1 MKQIDENVKKI
12 NITSKKPLSNRYNSI
27 SLTKSQNDNE
37 INKLKFRLITQ
48 QKTLSNTKSG
58 IEKMNSSINKVNEL
72 IKSSNFKNNEFDTI
86 KITSALAEC
95 KNVVQKMS
103 RGLKSETNKNKI
115 SINLNFN
122 KTTKS
127 YNELL
132 KQSIQRDNYINVRN
146 IKDKNL
152 PKQIFKQYFIN
163 LNKFSKTIIDY
174 VSNDNDNNNDNN
186 K

>member
-1 MKQIDENVKKI
+1 M
-12 NITSKKPLSNRYNSI
+12 
-27 SLTKSQNDNE
+27 
-37 INKLKFRLITQ
+37 
-48 QKTLSNTKSG
+48 
-58 IEKMNSSINKVNEL
+58 NEL

-122 KTTKS
+122 KTTKN

-152 PKQIFKQYFIN
+152 PKQMFKQYFIN